1 MQIPTLTKQNA
12 GVNDPADVSNITK
25 LRVGVSWDASSRG
38 KGGLM
43 GKLSRRAGA
52 DLDLLAI
59 VVDPNGNPV
68 RFAGL
73 DNLDPLKDGTLRH
86 SGDNQTGK
94 GEGDDETVDAD
105 LLTMRG
111 NVQSI
116 IFAVAAFKD
125 GGASRAFGDQGFGGA
140 ENVEFS
146 VYDVSDGQPGKVAEM
161 WPSLLGT
168 ENCCLV
174 AKATRGPAGWT
185 LAVLE
190 KMVRITPGDRNS
202 ILRAAMGA

>member
-1 MQIPTLTKQNA
+1 MVMTLTKDNA
-12 GVNDPADVSNITK
+12 GDHDPADVSNITK
-25 LRVGVSWDASSRG
+25 LRVGVSWDVSSRG

-59 VVDPNGNPV
+59 VVDRNGTPV

-73 DNLDPLKDGTLRH
+73 DNLNPMGDGTLVH
-86 SGDNQTGK
+86 SGDNTTGK
-94 GEGDDETVDAD
+94 GDGDDETVDAD
-105 LLTMRG
+105 LLTMRS

-116 IFAVAAFKD
+116 IFAVAAFKS
-125 GGASRAFGDQGFGGA
+125 GGAAKAFGDQGFGGA
-140 ENVEFS
+140 QNVEFS
-146 VYDVSDGQPGKVAEM
+146 VYDASDGSPSKVAEN

-168 ENCCLV
+168 ENCCLI
-174 AKATRGPAGWT
+174 AKASRVPHGWS

-190 KMVRITPGDRNS
+190 KMVHITPGDRNS
-202 ILRAAMGA
+202 ILAAAMGV